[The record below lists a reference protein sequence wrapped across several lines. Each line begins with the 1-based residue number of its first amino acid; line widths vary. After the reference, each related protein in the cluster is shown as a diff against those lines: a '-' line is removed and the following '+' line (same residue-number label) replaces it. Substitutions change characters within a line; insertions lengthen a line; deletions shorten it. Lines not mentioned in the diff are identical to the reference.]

1 MTINV
6 SLGELVALYSGM
18 KFIGDEEM
26 DLREESCD
34 DNPDLTAEIRTQCA
48 TYRYSSPY
56 GFSIDLPAEKASSYR
71 TTLGFK
77 ANHSFRNN
85 CGFIAIDHPRFV
97 GYHSFLFPQ
106 LFPGTSLGWGVC
118 SFGEDLLPVCL
129 PSSLRRTLYT
139 ILCN

>member
-85 CGFIAIDHPRFV
+85 CGFIAIVHPRFER
-97 GYHSFLFPQ
+97 YNFIQKS
-106 LFPGTSLGWGVC
+106 
-118 SFGEDLLPVCL
+118 
-129 PSSLRRTLYT
+129 RRTLIFLGSKT
-139 ILCN
+139 ILTYCTFLEL